1 MSVRFNGEA
10 IDKHRDLADA
20 IKNGCAVDGSTI
32 KETESHSAYN
42 ANLPEGLTPATIKEV
57 ARYNTNFVKAAH
69 VAVGELSADIMS
81 KDKTVDKC
89 TAQLGFFA
97 PGDTLGFTAERSR
110 MYPNPQAAEGE
121 PNKVT
126 KHLVLT
132 MTTDIR
138 GQSVK
143 SIRDTMSESFKNQ
156 FC

>member
-10 IDKHRDLADA
+10 IEKHRALADS
-20 IKNGCAVDGSTI
+20 IKTGCKIDGTSI
-32 KETESHSAYN
+32 NETESHTAYN
-42 ANLPEGLTPATIKEV
+42 ANLPEGVTTETVKTLSK
-57 ARYNTNFVKAAH
+57 YNANFVKAAH
-69 VAVGELSADIMS
+69 VAVGELSADILS
-81 KDKTVDKC
+81 KDKSVEKTIAKI
-89 TAQLGFFA
+89 GYFA
-97 PGDTLGFTAERSR
+97 PGDSLSFTTERSR
-110 MYPNPQAAEGE
+110 VYPNPQAAEGE

-126 KHLVLT
+126 KNLVLT